1 VLSFLTLEAAALFR
15 WTRLGIGRWIA
26 CRTEDYGPALFL
38 ISSVVFLWS
47 FRPFAAIL
55 AEYRASE
62 VGNLEGM
69 GLFWELFSIGNVTPA
84 RFFYEPYHEWLAVTI
99 GLAGIAGIMVLRD
112 FLRRVDE

>member
-1 VLSFLTLEAAALFR
+1 
-15 WTRLGIGRWIA
+15 
-26 CRTEDYGPALFL
+26 
-38 ISSVVFLWS
+38 
-47 FRPFAAIL
+47 FAAIL

-99 GLAGIAGIMVLRD
+99 GLAGIARIMVLRD